1 MNRYLW
7 ALSVIIFSLIS
18 LTGDFI
24 NLRFDLVDFEVYFRT
39 AERMIEGSAIYRVEG
54 DGHFVYKYA
63 PPAALYFIPFVCLGF
78 GLSKWIYWLFL
89 TALLLWALD
98 AMAALSW
105 AKKNNKSINIILICS
120 VLSVIPHIHLDWHL
134 GQVNL
139 LLLALYVLMIKA
151 YLEDRQ
157 KFVGA
162 ILGISLFIKPFGLI
176 FLPYLFFKK
185 RFSSI
190 FYTLLWSLLIGF
202 LPFVFYPSWEQFTGL
217 YDGWINEL
225 MIEMSGKQDLMADA
239 NHTIFSV
246 LARYTP
252 LQYLLTSPFSQKFY
266 QLLVLGIMALG
277 FLKFM
282 KKGEFIPFSFTS
294 EFALLCSWIPLLAFS
309 SQNAYLFTL
318 PLIVYLMFH
327 FDKLNLP
334 VKFLFVLGCVLSGID
349 IHDVVGAE
357 MHKLLLKH
365 SIYVFGSVAITITA
379 FYLRLV
385 RQKG

>member
-7 ALSVIIFSLIS
+7 AISVIIFSLIS
-18 LTGDFI
+18 LAGDFI
-24 NLRFDLVDFEVYFRT
+24 NVRFDLVDFEVYFRT
-39 AERMIEGSAIYRVEG
+39 AERMIEGTAIYRIES

-63 PPAALYFIPFVCLGF
+63 PSAALYFIPFVCLGF
-78 GLSKWIYWLFL
+78 GLSKWVYWLIL
-89 TALLLWALD
+89 TALLVWALA
-98 AMAALSW
+98 AMSELSW
-105 AKKNNKSINIILICS
+105 AKKSNKSINIILIFS

-139 LLLALYVLMIKA
+139 LLMALYVLIIKA
-151 YLEDRQ
+151 FLEDRQ
-157 KFVGA
+157 KLLGA
-162 ILGISLFIKPFGLI
+162 ILGISIFIKPFGLI
-176 FLPYLFFKK
+176 FLPYLFIKK
-185 RFSSI
+185 RFSSV
-190 FYTLLWSLLIGF
+190 FYTLLWSLIIGF
-202 LPFVFYPSWEQFTGL
+202 LPFIFYPSWEQFTGL

-225 MIEMSGKQDLMADA
+225 LIEMSGKQDLMADG

-252 LQYLLTSPFSQKFY
+252 LQYLLNSPFSQKLY
-266 QLLVLGIMALG
+266 QILVLGIMAVG
-277 FLKFM
+277 FLKYM
-282 KKGEFIPFSFTS
+282 KKGEFIPCSFTS

-334 VKFLFVLGCVLSGID
+334 VKLLFILGCFLIGINM
-349 IHDVVGAE
+349 HDLVGPE
-357 MHKLLLKH
+357 MHKLMLKH
-365 SIYVFGSVAITITA
+365 SIYVFGSLAITTSA

-385 RQKG
+385 RPKG